1 MYHDRW
7 CCSMIGPEGDVGVI
21 PRFCRDLISQ
31 GNSDARVRLT
41 RVMCLI
47 AHTRS
52 DVCVQFKIDKLA

>member
-1 MYHDRW
+1 
-7 CCSMIGPEGDVGVI
+7 MIGPEGDVGVI

>member
-1 MYHDRW
+1 
-7 CCSMIGPEGDVGVI
+7 MIGPEGDVGVI

-31 GNSDARVRLT
+31 GNDNSDARVRLT